1 MRFTRR
7 AAVAAAA
14 GCTLVFAAAAEAVPM
29 LSGSDAVQP
38 KVAGN
43 AVPVTLM
50 RGLEKVPVA
59 QGSDR
64 MDGGTAANPYYG
76 YDGDGPMV
84 PAPGDLP
91 TSTHLVEAT
100 KTEPDKNTYLVL
112 NGQNGADPAYDYG
125 THFLFQGHEARL
137 PAPALH
143 HAHQPRRRRG
153 APGHAAGEQ
162 GRRRRRRCP
171 TIDGSTWDPF
181 AQRLLFTT
189 ESGDAA
195 AASTRRRWTTRP
207 GGTRHLR
214 RVRPRRLRGRP
225 ERLGRQHLAR
235 RGRRRRDRHRQPERQ
250 AAEQL
255 RLPLRPEQPGPTC
268 RRGASCRCCR

>member
-1 MRFTRR
+1 MRFTKR

-14 GCTLVFAAAAEAVPM
+14 GCMLVSAAAAEGVPM
-29 LSGSDAVQP
+29 LSASNAVQP

-112 NGQNGADPAYDYG
+112 HGQNGPDHSYDYG
-125 THFLFQGHEARL
+125 THFVFQGHE
-137 PAPALH
+137 
-143 HAHQPRRRRG
+143 G
-153 APGHAAGEQ
+153 
-162 GRRRRRRCP
+162 
-171 TIDGSTWDPF
+171 GS
-181 AQRLLFTT
+181 
-189 ESGDAA
+189 
-195 AASTRRRWTTRP
+195 
-207 GGTRHLR
+207 
-214 RVRPRRLRGRP
+214 
-225 ERLGRQHLAR
+225 LA
-235 RGRRRRDRHRQPERQ
+235 RHRQTCFEAVSVP
-250 AAEQL
+250 
-255 RLPLRPEQPGPTC
+255 PLVVILKLTT
-268 RRGASCRCCR
+268 

>member
-7 AAVAAAA
+7 AAAGAAA
-14 GCTLVFAAAAEAVPM
+14 GCTLVFAAAAGAVPM

-112 NGQNGADPAYDYG
+112 HGQNGPD
-125 THFLFQGHEARL
+125 H
-137 PAPALH
+137 
-143 HAHQPRRRRG
+143 
-153 APGHAAGEQ
+153 
-162 GRRRRRRCP
+162 
-171 TIDGSTWDPF
+171 S
-181 AQRLLFTT
+181 
-189 ESGDAA
+189 
-195 AASTRRRWTTRP
+195 
-207 GGTRHLR
+207 
-214 RVRPRRLRGRP
+214 
-225 ERLGRQHLAR
+225 
-235 RGRRRRDRHRQPERQ
+235 
-250 AAEQL
+250 
-255 RLPLRPEQPGPTC
+255 
-268 RRGASCRCCR
+268 